1 MKKLIILF
9 FFMYSLSSFGQ
20 EVIEL
25 GVKFSLKDT
34 LLNIKLLDGK
44 YKQIKVEERQSNSI
58 VDIELIR
65 NYYFEGDVVHDHK
78 LFTKDGII
86 LIEIL
91 SGDKKKKFQLLRN
104 KPNK

>member
-1 MKKLIILF
+1 
-9 FFMYSLSSFGQ
+9 MYSLSSFGQ